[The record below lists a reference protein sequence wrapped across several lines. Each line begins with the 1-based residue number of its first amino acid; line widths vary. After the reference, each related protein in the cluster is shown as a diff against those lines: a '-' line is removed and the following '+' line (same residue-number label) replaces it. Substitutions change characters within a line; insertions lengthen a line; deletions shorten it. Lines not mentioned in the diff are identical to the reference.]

1 MMKNIFNKFFS
12 SKTATEPPIASFS
25 VQQQKIYLFESNQP
39 ELEKVIES
47 PDFQGK
53 APGYV
58 YFVQEYMN
66 GSFKIGKTK
75 NLQKRMNVFGVKL
88 PFENKLIF
96 LIKTGNH
103 HQTEAAFHKH
113 FTDKRLEGEWFA
125 LNKDD
130 LAWVKAGK
138 YTEEINQTIF
148 PAEEKKNTSN
158 KTESENKEDKLLT
171 PKQVEFAKTLLTKL
185 ENEYELVIDLSALTQ
200 KDLNRLSVY
209 FRFKNKGALTNLVSE
224 GVLKEKS

>member
-1 MMKNIFNKFFS
+1 MGKNIFTKLFS
-12 SKTATEPPIASFS
+12 GKTVPDTSMTPPT
-25 VQQQKIYLFESNQP
+25 VQQHKIYLFESNQF
-39 ELEKVIES
+39 ELEKIIES
-47 PDFQGK
+47 PDLPGK

-75 NLQKRMNVFGVKL
+75 NLEKRMNIFGVKL

-103 HQTEAAFHKH
+103 HQTEASFHKH
-113 FTDKRLEGEWFA
+113 FSDKRLEGEWFA

-130 LAWVKAGK
+130 LAWIKAGK
-138 YTEEINQTIF
+138 YTEDINQTIF
-148 PAEEKKNTSN
+148 FPVEEKKKAASNTEN
-158 KTESENKEDKLLT
+158 ENKEDKLLT

-185 ENEYELVIDLSALTQ
+185 ENEYELATELSALTQ
-200 KDLNRLSVY
+200 KDLNRLSGY
-209 FRFKNKGALTNLVSE
+209 FRFKNKGALTNLVAA
-224 GVLKEKS
+224 GVLKEK

>member
-1 MMKNIFNKFFS
+1 MVKNIFTKLFS
-12 SKTATEPPIASFS
+12 SKAAPESPITPPA
-25 VQQQKIYLFESNQP
+25 VQQQKIYLFESNQY
-39 ELEKVIES
+39 ELEKIIGS
-47 PDFQGK
+47 PDLQGK

-75 NLQKRMNVFGVKL
+75 NLEKRMNIFGVKL

-103 HQTEAAFHKH
+103 HQTEVAFHKH
-113 FTDKRLEGEWFA
+113 FADKRLEGEWFA

-130 LAWVKAGK
+130 VAWIKAEK
-138 YTEEINQTIF
+138 YTEEINQTIL
-148 PAEEKKNTSN
+148 PVEEKKKTAI
-158 KTESENKEDKLLT
+158 KTENENKEDKLLT

-185 ENEYELVIDLSALTQ
+185 ENEYELATDLAALTQ
-200 KDLNRLSVY
+200 KDLNRLSGY
-209 FRFKNKGALTNLVSE
+209 FRFKNKGALTNLVAA
-224 GVLKEKS
+224 GVLKEK

>member
-1 MMKNIFNKFFS
+1 MVKNIFNKLFS
-12 SKTATEPPIASFS
+12 SKIAQEPPITSPG
-25 VQQQKIYLFESNQP
+25 VQQQKIYLFESNQY
-39 ELEKVIES
+39 ELEKIIEL
-47 PDFQGK
+47 PDLQGK

-75 NLQKRMNVFGVKL
+75 NLEKRMNIFGVKL

-103 HQTEAAFHKH
+103 HQTEVAFHKH
-113 FTDKRLEGEWFA
+113 FSDKRLEGEWFA

-130 LAWVKAGK
+130 LGWIKAGK

-148 PAEEKKNTSN
+148 PVEEKKNTAI
-158 KTESENKEDKLLT
+158 KTESQNKEDKPLT

-185 ENEYELVIDLSALTQ
+185 EDEYELDTELSALTQ
-200 KDLNRLSVY
+200 KDLNRLSGY
-209 FRFKNKGALTNLVSE
+209 FRFKNKGALTNLVAA
-224 GVLKEKS
+224 GVLKEK

>member
-1 MMKNIFNKFFS
+1 MVKNIFTKLFS
-12 SKTATEPPIASFS
+12 NKTAPEPAITPPAM
-25 VQQQKIYLFESNQP
+25 QQHKIYLFESNQY
-39 ELEKVIES
+39 ELEKIIES
-47 PDFQGK
+47 PDLKGK

-75 NLQKRMNVFGVKL
+75 NLEKRMNIFGVKL

-103 HQTEAAFHKH
+103 HQTEATFHKH
-113 FTDKRLEGEWFA
+113 FADKRLEGEWFA

-130 LAWVKAGK
+130 LSWIKAGK

-148 PAEEKKNTSN
+148 PLEEKKKTAI
-158 KTESENKEDKLLT
+158 KTENENKEDKLLT

-185 ENEYELVIDLSALTQ
+185 ENEYELATDLAALTQ
-200 KDLNRLSVY
+200 KDLNRLSGY
-209 FRFKNKGALTNLVSE
+209 FRFKNKGALTNLVTA
-224 GVLKEKS
+224 GVLKVK

>member
-1 MMKNIFNKFFS
+1 MVKNIFNKIFS
-12 SKTATEPPIASFS
+12 SKIAQESPTILNGTL
-25 VQQQKIYLFESNQP
+25 QQKIYLFESNQH
-39 ELEKVIES
+39 ELQQIIES
-47 PDFQGK
+47 PDLQGK

-75 NLQKRMNVFGVKL
+75 NLEKRMNIFGVKL

-103 HQTEAAFHKH
+103 HQTEVAFHKH
-113 FTDKRLEGEWFA
+113 FSDKRLEGEWFA

-130 LAWVKAGK
+130 LSWIKARK
-138 YTEEINQTIF
+138 YTEEINQTIL
-148 PAEEKKNTSN
+148 PAEEKKNTAI
-158 KTESENKEDKLLT
+158 KTKSENKQEKLLT

-185 ENEYELVIDLSALTQ
+185 ENEYELATDLAALTQ
-200 KDLNRLSVY
+200 KDLNRLSGY
-209 FRFKNKGALTNLVSE
+209 FRFKNKGALTNLVE
-224 GVLKEKS
+224 AGVLKEK